1 MPKSVR
7 GMVGS
12 GDDFSYRVHYR
23 FHRDAF
29 DETHPFCY
37 TTEFPV
43 LSDRIKVE
51 GLALTR
57 TLTLALTLTLTPNPN
72 PGRIKVEGRQWL
84 EPITKP

>member
-1 MPKSVR
+1 M
-7 GMVGS
+7 
-12 GDDFSYRVHYR
+12 
-23 FHRDAF
+23 
-29 DETHPFCY
+29 
-37 TTEFPV
+37 